1 MMDCQLTH
9 YLADI
14 ALSVRW
20 VALYGVLLGSF
31 GVIFSLMPVTLPK
44 WVRIISIVA
53 IIISTVLLIFVPSP
67 NTILFGC

>member
-1 MMDCQLTH
+1 MIMMDCQLVH

-31 GVIFSLMPVTLPK
+31 GVIFFTYARNPTEMGAYHFHSGNHYFRVVADFCP
-44 WVRIISIVA
+44 IS
-53 IIISTVLLIFVPSP
+53 
-67 NTILFGC
+67 